1 MTTVYVDGAEIQ
13 VHLFMNSGCVCL
25 CRTSV
30 LLTVAGDAT
39 SRSTG
44 SKMRLICG
52 DIWIISPLI
61 RHSFLLSS
69 STVFM
74 FSIHTASTGPSK
86 ISHFLSGLY
95 WTQEELEFIT
105 IHLMWE
111 KKKHPI
117 IISITSYLSDRFIL
131 TTADF
136 FTFHLRDLLLF
147 YAVQNIWALKSIMLN
162 QNKLDKAGLLFIFR
176 STNPKFPT
184 EKTRLSMW
192 QHGWLV
198 LTAGRTD
205 SHETII
211 ALKTLS
217 SNTPSCRYR
226 GDIHYLYHCVCV
238 FHLVTAL
245 HSLLNQQSPWKQ
257 LTDIHSPK
265 WKDFFFF
272 LIKSVL

>member
-1 MTTVYVDGAEIQ
+1 MWTVLKYKFICLWIQ
-13 VHLFMNSGCVCL
+13 DVCVCVCV

-111 KKKHPI
+111 KKNTI

-136 FTFHLRDLLLF
+136 
-147 YAVQNIWALKSIMLN
+147 
-162 QNKLDKAGLLFIFR
+162 LLFIFAICFCFMQY
-176 STNPKFPT
+176 KIF
-184 EKTRLSMW
+184 EL
-192 QHGWLV
+192 
-198 LTAGRTD
+198 
-205 SHETII
+205 
-211 ALKTLS
+211 
-217 SNTPSCRYR
+217 
-226 GDIHYLYHCVCV
+226 
-238 FHLVTAL
+238 
-245 HSLLNQQSPWKQ
+245 
-257 LTDIHSPK
+257 
-265 WKDFFFF
+265 
-272 LIKSVL
+272 